1 MIVMSIKI
9 ARSEQKPL
17 CTFGFSQISPVIYL
31 TFDYKVSEMIRLF
44 LSTLRPG
51 LRVLTRRF
59 RIGSV
64 PIVNVRTLV
73 AFFSLGFA
81 GLGLYPA
88 LGQSTGV
95 AEWPTGSFNQ
105 QRDAWQRNESK
116 FTVDN
121 VKNIRL
127 LWKLKTDN
135 KTMGMQSFREPIIVA
150 GVQIAG
156 GVKTVAILGGSSDDI
171 YAVDAQT
178 GTLIW
183 QKHLKWSS
191 STPQEPGEGAGF
203 ICNNALTA
211 TPVVTPAGAAQR
223 FVYALASDGYLHTL
237 TIETGDEKDAPIQMI
252 PAPYGKAYGLNLAN
266 NVIYTATGQGCH
278 GVPNEVY
285 AVDVTN
291 RKAFASSPGQGGIF
305 GTAGPAIGADGTIY
319 VETGDGVYDPPN
331 GKLSTS
337 FLAFTSSNG
346 DLTLKDYYT
355 PTNHAWLTKRDL
367 DMNTT
372 PVVFPYQGRDLL
384 VGSGKEGRY
393 FLLDSKSLGGA
404 DHLTPLY
411 RSPLVSNK
419 NVNFQTEGTWGS
431 FASWEDKNGTRWVLA
446 PIGGPVNVDFPI
458 TYGPTPNGGV
468 IALKLTDT
476 SGKMELTPAWLSRD
490 MMSAEPPVV
499 ANGVVFVLAAGE
511 FTAQANDVE
520 GGLFSWQERVKRS
533 IPAKLYAL
541 DAITGKELYSSGEQ
555 ITSFLHQAGVAVADG
570 RIIFGT
576 FDGTIYCFGL
586 E

>member
-9 ARSEQKPL
+9 AHIEQTRFSRKAFYAEIFLILANKMSE
-17 CTFGFSQISPVIYL
+17 TIISL
-31 TFDYKVSEMIRLF
+31 LFTLGIR
-44 LSTLRPG
+44 
-51 LRVLTRRF
+51 LRVLTQRF

-64 PIVNVRTLV
+64 PIVNVRTFV
-73 AFFSLGFA
+73 VFFSLGFVA
-81 GLGLYPA
+81 SGLHPA
-88 LGQSTGV
+88 RGQST
-95 AEWPTGSFNQ
+95 AATEWPTGSFDQ
-105 QRDAWQRNESK
+105 QRDAWQRNETK

-121 VKNIRL
+121 VKNIHL

-150 GVQIAG
+150 GG
-156 GVKTVAILGGSSDDI
+156 GKTLAILGGSSDDI
-171 YAVDAQT
+171 YALDAQT
-178 GTLIW
+178 GTLVW

-237 TIETGDEKDAPIQMI
+237 TLETGDEKDAPIQMI
-252 PAPYGKAYGLNLAN
+252 PAPYGKAYGLNLVN
-266 NVIYTATGQGCH
+266 NVIYTASGQGCH
-278 GVPNEVY
+278 GVPNVVY
-285 AVDVTN
+285 AVDLTS

-319 VETGDGVYDPPN
+319 VETGDGVYDPAN

-337 FLAFTSSNG
+337 FLAFPSSN
-346 DLTLKDYYT
+346 DTLTLKDYYT
-355 PTNHAWLTKRDL
+355 PSNHAWLTKRDL

-372 PVVFPYQGRDLL
+372 PVVFPYKGRELL

-393 FLLDSKSLGGA
+393 FLLDSQSLGGA

-431 FASWEDKNGTRWVLA
+431 FASWEGKDGTRWVLA
-446 PIGGPVNVDFPI
+446 PIGGPVAVDFPI
-458 TYGPTPNGGV
+458 SYGPTPNGGV
-468 IALKLTDT
+468 IALKLKDT
-476 SGKMELTPAWLSRD
+476 GGKMELTPAWLSRD

-520 GGLFSWQERVKRS
+520 GGLFSWQERVKHS

-541 DAITGKELYSSGEQ
+541 DAITGKELYSSGDQ
-555 ITSFLHQAGVAVADG
+555 ISSFLHQAGVAVADG
-570 RIIFGT
+570 RVIFGT

>member
-1 MIVMSIKI
+1 
-9 ARSEQKPL
+9 
-17 CTFGFSQISPVIYL
+17 
-31 TFDYKVSEMIRLF
+31 MIRNARASGLHLTLTPGVLIGRVSSVKLLSF
-44 LSTLRPG
+44 LVFLCS
-51 LRVLTRRF
+51 
-59 RIGSV
+59 S
-64 PIVNVRTLV
+64 
-73 AFFSLGFA
+73 ASLHT
-81 GLGLYPA
+81 A
-88 LGQSTGV
+88 LAQS
-95 AEWPTGSFNQ
+95 APEWPTGSFDQ
-105 QRDAWQRNESK
+105 QRDGWQRDETR

-121 VKNIRL
+121 AKNIRL

-135 KTMGMQSFREPIIVA
+135 PSMGMQSFREPLIVA
-150 GVQIAG
+150 GVQTG
-156 GVKTVAILGGSSDDI
+156 SGVKTLAILAGSSDDV
-171 YAVDAQT
+171 YAVDVERGSLVWKQ
-178 GTLIW
+178 
-183 QKHLKWSS
+183 HLKWSS
-191 STPQEPGEGAGF
+191 DKPQEPGQGAGF

-211 TPVVTPAGAAQR
+211 TPVVTPATAPQR
-223 FVYALASDGYLHTL
+223 FLYVLANDGYLHTL
-237 TIETGDEKDAPIQMI
+237 DPATGDEKQTPIQMI
-252 PAPYGKAYGLNLAN
+252 PAVYGKAYGLNLVN
-266 NVIYTATGQGCH
+266 NVIYTVTGQACH
-278 GVPNEVY
+278 GVPNELY
-285 AVDVTN
+285 AVDLATK
-291 RKAFASSPGQGGIF
+291 KAFSSTPGQGGIF

-458 TYGPTPNGGV
+458 SYGPTPNGGV

-476 SGKMELTPAWLSRD
+476 GGKMELTPAWLSRD

-576 FDGTIYCFGL
+576 FDGTIYCLGL